1 MAALIA
7 LFGCLAFVGL
17 VLSGLLL
24 MVAPPWGR
32 EVLKNI
38 AVAIGL
44 FLLGTMLLQ
53 ACCSG
58 LRT

>member
-1 MAALIA
+1 
-7 LFGCLAFVGL
+7 LAFVGL